1 MRGRLSEEKTRKMFE
16 EVIFLQAT
24 INYYER
30 INNKHYNDLV
40 RKLDKR
46 IIIQS

>member
-1 MRGRLSEEKTRKMFE
+1 MSGILSEDKTNELFKE
-16 EVIFLQAT
+16 IIFLQAT